1 MPKNIK
7 CKNPRRKG
15 LPSGFELLK
24 LNGEKVNETELNN
37 GIVLLNV
44 WASWCI
50 TCLVEHPFLN
60 ELSETYNI
68 DVIGINYKDKLGDAI
83 KYLDK
88 NGDPYIYSIH
98 DYDGKYAL
106 KLGVT
111 GAPETFLL
119 IDGKIVKHRV
129 GEVNQQVWDEEF
141 SNFFSIFFISFFI
154 YADQLYTGLMS
165 SNSKGLITFQIIYVA
180 RNALWQYFKLKC
192 TNFKRS
198 KRRNCSNDFSQ

>member
-1 MPKNIK
+1 MMKKIIILLTAVLLIALVWFFALSLNAPKISNVK
-7 CKNPRRKG
+7 TQEGKG

-83 KYLDK
+83 RYLDK

-98 DYDGKYAL
+98 DHDGKYAL

-119 IDGKIVKHRV
+119 IDGEIVKHRV

-141 SNFFSIFFISFFI
+141 SNFF
-154 YADQLYTGLMS
+154 
-165 SNSKGLITFQIIYVA
+165 
-180 RNALWQYFKLKC
+180 
-192 TNFKRS
+192 
-198 KRRNCSNDFSQ
+198 

>member
-1 MPKNIK
+1 MKKTIVVLTAALLVALVWFFALSLNTPKISNVK
-7 CKNPRRKG
+7 TQEGKS
-15 LPSGFELLK
+15 LPSGFELIK
-24 LNGEKVNETELNN
+24 LNGEKIEETELNE
-37 GIVLLNV
+37 GMVLLNV

-50 TCLVEHPFLN
+50 TCLVEHRFLK
-60 ELSETYNI
+60 ELSNTYNI

-119 IDGKIVKHRV
+119 IDGEIVKHRV

-141 SNFFSIFFISFFI
+141 SHFF
-154 YADQLYTGLMS
+154 
-165 SNSKGLITFQIIYVA
+165 
-180 RNALWQYFKLKC
+180 
-192 TNFKRS
+192 
-198 KRRNCSNDFSQ
+198 

>member
-1 MPKNIK
+1 M
-7 CKNPRRKG
+7 
-15 LPSGFELLK
+15 PSGFELLK

-37 GIVLLNV
+37 GTVLLNV

-119 IDGKIVKHRV
+119 IDGEIVKHRV

-141 SNFFSIFFISFFI
+141 SNFF
-154 YADQLYTGLMS
+154 
-165 SNSKGLITFQIIYVA
+165 
-180 RNALWQYFKLKC
+180 
-192 TNFKRS
+192 
-198 KRRNCSNDFSQ
+198 